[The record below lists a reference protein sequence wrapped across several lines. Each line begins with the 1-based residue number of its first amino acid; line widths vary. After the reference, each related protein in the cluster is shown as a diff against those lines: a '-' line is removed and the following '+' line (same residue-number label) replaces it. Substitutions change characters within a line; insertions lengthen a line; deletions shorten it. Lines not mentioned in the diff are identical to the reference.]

1 MPGDEGSSSF
11 VLGMRG
17 MAWWGVEWLHQQACN
32 QSWVWQLQPKTA
44 KHAWPVFFKTA
55 SKTSPELSLFT
66 PVLFPTVPHIVTSLS
81 AQV

>member
-1 MPGDEGSSSF
+1 MVGS
-11 VLGMRG
+11 
-17 MAWWGVEWLHQQACN
+17 GVASPAGL
-32 QSWVWQLQPKTA
+32 QSVMDLAAQPKTA

-81 AQV
+81 TQV